1 MCHGSVE
8 LLVARSSRNAP
19 HKNANRQGLSAST
32 RRFACSSCA
41 FNCIHEERPTLQPF
55 SKRLEDASPE
65 ADRQMSPLRERS
77 SFNSFKNART
87 QYVLDTINDPEGNDP
102 EGNHPEGSNESL
114 VGSEMYL
121 RACTEKR
128 NGALSLWLCSL
139 RRCAPSRGAG
149 HRSGT
154 DCSFLTHALVRAIRS
169 LSRFRLD

>member
-1 MCHGSVE
+1 ME
-8 LLVARSSRNAP
+8 LLVARSSKNAP

-77 SFNSFKNART
+77 SFNSSKNART
-87 QYVLDTINDPEGNDP
+87 QYVLDAINDP

-114 VGSEMYL
+114 VGGEMYL
-121 RACTEKR
+121 RACTDKR

-154 DCSFLTHALVRAIRS
+154 DCSFLTQALVRATRS

>member
-1 MCHGSVE
+1 ME

-32 RRFACSSCA
+32 RRFACPSCA

-65 ADRQMSPLRERS
+65 AARQMSPLRERS
-77 SFNSFKNART
+77 SFKNART
-87 QYVLDTINDPEGNDP
+87 QYVLNTINDP

-114 VGSEMYL
+114 VGGEMYL
-121 RACTEKR
+121 RACTDKR

-139 RRCAPSRGAG
+139 RHCAPSRGAG

-154 DCSFLTHALVRAIRS
+154 DCSFLTQALVRAIRS